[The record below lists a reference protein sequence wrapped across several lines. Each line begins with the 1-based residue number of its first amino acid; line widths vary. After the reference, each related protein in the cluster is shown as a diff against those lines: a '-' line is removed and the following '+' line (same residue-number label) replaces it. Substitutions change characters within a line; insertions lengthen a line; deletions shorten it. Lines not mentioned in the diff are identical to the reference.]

1 MNTELTVI
9 IPFKN
14 EEEEVEKTIRS
25 LNDMACGNI
34 NIIVI
39 NDASDDGYDYSGI
52 ALERNVEYIIHKE
65 SLGPAQSRAH
75 GVELCET
82 EYFLLLDAH
91 MRALT
96 KGWDELILKELEI
109 NKRAVFCCKT
119 ERLLDNDKISDGEF
133 GLGVNLNFE
142 DLSYNWI
149 QDHSSIQGTIMSIPC
164 VMGAS
169 YCTNKRYWNKIRGL
183 EGLRS
188 YGYEEQ
194 LLSIKTM
201 LEGGNCYAI
210 TNVSFAHK
218 FRTFKEVPYKA
229 STVDYVF
236 NQLYIIELFYP
247 VKLKTKI
254 FKKIKCDG
262 NDNTFEIALNNLSK
276 IKNEIISLKEY
287 YKANFSRELEYIT
300 DFTNL

>member
-1 MNTELTVI
+1 
-9 IPFKN
+9 
-14 EEEEVEKTIRS
+14 
-25 LNDMACGNI
+25 
-34 NIIVI
+34 
-39 NDASDDGYDYSGI
+39 
-52 ALERNVEYIIHKE
+52 
-65 SLGPAQSRAH
+65 
-75 GVELCET
+75 
-82 EYFLLLDAH
+82 

-96 KGWDELILKELEI
+96 KGWNKLIIEELKTD
-109 NKRAVFCCKT
+109 KRAVFCCKT

-149 QDHSSIQGTIMSIPC
+149 QDHSSIQGTIMPIPC
-164 VMGAS
+164 IMGAS
-169 YCTNKRYWNKIRGL
+169 YSTNKHYWNKIRGL

-188 YGYEEQ
+188 YGLEEQ
-194 LLSIKTM
+194 LLSIKTI
-201 LEGGNCYAI
+201 LEGGNCYAM

-218 FRTFKEVPYKA
+218 FRTFKDVLYKA

-247 VKLKTKI
+247 MKLKAKI